1 MVQFDI
7 VRKPMD
13 QPDAVDSDRARE
25 IEEKIAELRRRWPAH
40 SVPPRMWEELEEL
53 ESELKQAEQDHAEE
67 DDGR

>member
-1 MVQFDI
+1 
-7 VRKPMD
+7 MD

-25 IEEKIAELRRRWPAH
+25 IEEKIAELKRRWPAH

-53 ESELKQAEQDHAEE
+53 ESELKQAEQDRAEE